1 MCAKGSINA
10 LHHHAGTQAHNFSNG
25 FADGITASFFG
36 SVSQL
41 ITQAGLVAEACW
53 LDLQN
58 LKPFGRKNTVPHDA
72 VMAILIIG
80 VDIPSTTQ
88 PLDGCNKKHR
98 IRGSPIAFCV
108 FIVLHCLLYKVS
120 DHQVNGHREARVK
133 TRQYLPTQ
141 FIKFFNIVRL
151 RHEATH
157 HEE

>member
-1 MCAKGSINA
+1 MYANKSING
-10 LHHHAGTQAHNFSNG
+10 LQHHASTQAHDLSDG

-36 SVSQL
+36 SISQL

-72 VMAILIIG
+72 VMAILSIG
-80 VDIPSTTQ
+80 VDIPSPTQ
-88 PLDGCNKKHR
+88 PLDGCNKKNR

-108 FIVLHCLLYKVS
+108 FIVLRCLLYKVP

-151 RHEATH
+151 RHEANH